1 MLHWLRPCYFS
12 CDGFYSGMSWG
23 GGGGKGG
30 GGGGE
35 RGEEEEGKGGE
46 GGNLKILKGGRL
58 AMTSSEN

>member
-30 GGGGE
+30 GGGGKGGGGGEE
-35 RGEEEEGKGGE
+35 RGR
-46 GGNLKILKGGRL
+46 GRE
-58 AMTSSEN
+58 SENTQGRSISDDV

>member
-30 GGGGE
+30 GGGEE
-35 RGEEEEGKGGE
+35 RGR
-46 GGNLKILKGGRL
+46 GRE
-58 AMTSSEN
+58 SENTQGRSISDDV